1 MIKLITQYY
10 SLISGIEPEVEDFNI
25 TMSTA
30 MYLKDNGISN
40 QDIFKIFKLISK
52 QRIEGKDLPKSL
64 WNDSLLEQGTF
75 YYHNEFHI
83 TSKPPTWNPITFKE
97 ECEPFFME
105 MKIKYTMNDL
115 IYRFYDK
122 CRIASGLRDDRLVEG
137 GLKHLLFK
145 YNNLKAPAI
154 DYIMVMMDLA
164 NEDVDAE
171 MMTNVFDIEKYF
183 KNAFIILE
191 DMVEEAIVNKNNI
204 IIWRNKSAM

>member
-10 SLISGIEPEVEDFNI
+10 SLISVIEPEVEDFNI

-64 WNDSLLEQGTF
+64 WNNSLLEKEVF

-105 MKIKYTMNDL
+105 MKIEYTMNDL

-122 CRIASGLRDDRLVEG
+122 CRIASGLRDDKLVGG

-164 NEDVDAE
+164 NEDIDAE
-171 MMTNVFDIEKYF
+171 MMTSVFDMEKYF
-183 KNAFIILE
+183 KKAFIILE